1 MKRVPES
8 DSSNAD
14 PGPWVSVKLQTASLR
29 SHSTGTKQSAVFAHR
44 LNLLSLFPVQSHHL
58 VSRAQGAREGLNP
71 QTRENGVSTDAI
83 SRAATK
89 CIRKVLTWRLIE
101 EHIQERNPT
110 SVPGKAAPGS
120 SLVRMNWRGITA
132 NTREWSHSSAQ
143 TVTAASPGQI
153 TWHCTAGGTCWC
165 EEGCL
170 SSWA

>member
-8 DSSNAD
+8 DSSNVD

-71 QTRENGVSTDAI
+71 LTRENGVSTDVI

-101 EHIQERNPT
+101 EHIQVTGLQGFSPEGHWESRQGRLLDFGPLGVLEC
-110 SVPGKAAPGS
+110 SVLTHRVWAECIP
-120 SLVRMNWRGITA
+120 SLSRKRLK
-132 NTREWSHSSAQ
+132 S
-143 TVTAASPGQI
+143 
-153 TWHCTAGGTCWC
+153 
-165 EEGCL
+165 
-170 SSWA
+170 